1 MDKITFFHC
10 ADLHLDTPFKTLA
23 SKAGLPAL
31 RRNEILKALERLI
44 DKAKTEKPNYLFIAG
59 DLFEHEY
66 TGLRTVSAVNNL
78 FASIPETNIIMIA
91 GNHDPEASN
100 SHYKTHKW
108 NSNVYFIGGDVKSI
122 HFEDTNTEIFGLG
135 WISGT
140 GQAAS
145 LETMDINIG
154 RINVLLFHGDID
166 LQIGTRDYNSISSHL
181 LKSKG
186 FNYVAAGHNHKR
198 KTGEGGGIFYNP
210 GSLDPLGFD
219 EPGTHGFFSGTIF
232 KDSPPSVEFHK
243 NNLTL
248 YETIEFDISDYDDNQ
263 QIIDAISPFLKE
275 ENHLY
280 KLVLTGNKPIDYSPD
295 TSIIENAFSELL
307 LFIKVRDKSSV
318 SISIE
323 ELSVIKGLKGAF
335 AQQVMN
341 KMDDAS
347 ADDKLL
353 LEKALYY
360 GIEAIENMKI
370 ERAGGEDL

>member
-248 YETIEFDISDYDDNQ
+248 YETIKFDISEYDDNQ

>member
-145 LETMDINIG
+145 LETMDINIE
-154 RINVLLFHGDID
+154 RINILLFHGDVD

-248 YETIEFDISDYDDNQ
+248 YETIEFDISEYDDNQ